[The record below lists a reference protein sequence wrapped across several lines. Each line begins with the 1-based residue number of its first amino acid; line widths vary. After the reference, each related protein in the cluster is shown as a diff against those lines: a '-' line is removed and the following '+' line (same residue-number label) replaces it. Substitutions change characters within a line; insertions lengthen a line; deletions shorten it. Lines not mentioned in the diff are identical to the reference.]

1 MTATVTH
8 DTGSPLSMRQAFNGT
23 VLASAVSAAAELGL
37 LDELETGLPC
47 SLDTFA
53 RAHGLSLR
61 ALRLIANV
69 LQGAD
74 AVGTVRDNGGEAL
87 VRGPRFAEL
96 WENKGYFVWLVKGYG
111 SMLAQADLLAGEGRG
126 ADAMRLRDGAAIA
139 RSGRDY
145 GHFHVDPVFD
155 QVTSGLD
162 FERAA
167 DLGCGSGR
175 RVIRLA
181 QQHPDK
187 LFVGIDIDA
196 GAIEVARKA
205 VAEAGLTERVEI
217 MHGDIARLEQGRY
230 PGVDLVFS
238 FFLGHDL
245 WPMDDCVA
253 SLHRL
258 RAAFPDVRRFLLS
271 DTYRSELSKD
281 AGAPVFSLGFEYT
294 HALMDQYIPSPKE
307 WEEVFA
313 RSPWRLDDRTEL
325 DIPFSC
331 IFHLSPDA

>member
-8 DTGSPLSMRQAFNGT
+8 GAVAPLSMCQAFNGT
-23 VLASAVSAAAELGL
+23 VLASAVTAAAELGL
-37 LDELETGLPC
+37 LDELHEGQAC
-47 SLDTFA
+47 SLESFA
-53 RAHGLSLR
+53 RARGLSLR
-61 ALRLIANV
+61 ALRLIADV

-74 AVGTVRDNGGEAL
+74 AVGTVRENGAETL
-87 VRGPRFAEL
+87 VPGPRFTEL

-111 SMLAQADLLAGEGRG
+111 SMLAQADTLASAGRG

-139 RSGRDY
+139 RAGRDY

-155 QVTSGLD
+155 RVTSGLD

-181 QQHPDK
+181 QRHPDK
-187 LFVGIDIDA
+187 QFVGIDIDA

-205 VAEAGLTERVEI
+205 VADAGLTDRVEI
-217 MHGDIARLEQGRY
+217 MQGDISRLEQGRY

-245 WPMDDCVA
+245 WPMDDCVD
-253 SLHRL
+253 SLRRL

-281 AGAPVFSLGFEYT
+281 AAAPVFSLGFEYT
-294 HALMDQYIPSPKE
+294 HALMDQYIPSPQE

-313 RSPWRLDDRTEL
+313 RSPWRLHDRTDL
-325 DIPFSC
+325 NIPYSC
-331 IFHLSPDA
+331 IFHLTPDA